1 MNIIDFIQGFIIAST
16 LIIAIGPQN
25 LFVINQGLKK
35 QFVFITVLF
44 CSLSDALLIIL
55 GINLSKI
62 IINLNAQFIDWIKII
77 GGIWL
82 LMYGINKLYKSNK
95 LNKIIEK
102 ESKKQKYK
110 IFSTN
115 NACSTLWHHVMLP
128 GSFVSE

>member
-1 MNIIDFIQGFIIAST
+1 MDLLEFIQGILIGFS

-82 LMYGINKLYKSNK
+82 LLYGIFKIYNFCECIKLYYVI
-95 LNKIIEK
+95 KI
-102 ESKKQKYK
+102 KK
-110 IFSTN
+110 
-115 NACSTLWHHVMLP
+115 
-128 GSFVSE
+128 